1 MLRNGLPRMMD
12 TFESGLMS
20 STMKSTG
27 TRKSLIL
34 TGMFPAMPNG
44 CVDTVFG
51 HVSMIG
57 KSIDRQNKAVVFG
70 LQGELPMEMVADGRV
85 SKRD

>member
-1 MLRNGLPRMMD
+1 MLINHQGPPRLP
-12 TFESGLMS
+12 
-20 STMKSTG
+20 KCW
-27 TRKSLIL
+27 
-34 TGMFPAMPNG
+34 PNRS
-44 CVDTVFG
+44 VDTVFG

-85 SKRD
+85 NERD